1 MRALTSG
8 KELSAEILNRAILEK
23 KHFGER
29 SVLEVTDILWKLHS
43 KEGKKHKARKG
54 DLESCKTKRWWRKK
68 EGRRREGGRRKGK
81 NTQSLPH
88 YNLFSKK
95 EKMYYVDRRAI
106 MNYKVY
112 QCETP
117 DLSTETQRQSAF

>member
-43 KEGKKHKARKG
+43 KEKQ
-54 DLESCKTKRWWRKK
+54 
-68 EGRRREGGRRKGK
+68 
-81 NTQSLPH
+81 QS
-88 YNLFSKK
+88 K
-95 EKMYYVDRRAI
+95 EK
-106 MNYKVY
+106 
-112 QCETP
+112 
-117 DLSTETQRQSAF
+117 